1 MNTNIATEVQTLV
14 KKAVPLQVRLDYLK
28 QEQKRVETEIE
39 FKKERAL
46 IARKRNAEMNLRV
59 MAEVALAQVRGE
71 VQNYKDFG
79 KTLKK
84 IFNYKKI
91 LGKLTDNKS
100 DELKKNEKLAVELFN
115 VEKPVVLTRSHGWI
129 HEEERIKI
137 AFYAQNLPRVTP
149 RRNCVLHLTHIAA
162 KFNCSVA
169 TARRYSDYGEEW
181 NPIGG
186 PHPRG

>member
-28 QEQKRVETEIE
+28 QEQKRVEAEIE
-39 FKKERAL
+39 LKKEKAL

-137 AFYAQNLPRVTP
+137 AFYAQNLPRFTP

>member
-28 QEQKRVETEIE
+28 QEQKKIEAEIE
-39 FKKERAL
+39 VKKQRAL

-59 MAEVALAQVRGE
+59 MAEVAHAQVCGE

-91 LGKLTDNKS
+91 LATLTGNKS
-100 DELKKNEKLAVELFN
+100 EELKKNEKRAAELFKI
-115 VEKPVVLTRSHGWI
+115 EPPVVLTRSRGWL
-129 HEEERIKI
+129 HEQERVKI
-137 AFYAQNLPRVTP
+137 AFYAQNLPKVTD
-149 RRNCVLHLTHIAA
+149 RANCVFHHTLIAIR
-162 KFNCSVA
+162 FNCSLA
-169 TARRYSDYGEEW
+169 TVKNYAKYSE
-181 NPIGG
+181 
-186 PHPRG
+186 